1 MYKTL
6 LDQRIIALQ
15 AIYKYNA
22 INVDDDQ
29 GFGTE
34 DWRLWYV
41 VPATYSPHQLQRSCL
56 QPRCSRSVWLYSSFD
71 IGWAKTRLFVH
82 IVRSDPML
90 DHHRA
95 LRIAI
100 QRPPASWRR
109 PKGRS
114 RLTWTRVIECDLCPT
129 VPGLHSVWHR
139 AQHRSDWRSLVETA
153 TLQ

>member
-41 VPATYSPHQLQRSCL
+41 VPATYSPHQLQRSVSITTLFALSLAVLQFRHWLGKDAFACL
-56 QPRCSRSVWLYSSFD
+56 V
-71 IGWAKTRLFVH
+71 T
-82 IVRSDPML
+82 VRSDPML
-90 DHHRA
+90 NHHRA
-95 LRIAI
+95 LRAAI

-109 PKGRS
+109 PKGHP
-114 RLTWTRVIECDLCPT
+114 RLTWTRVIECDLCRLCPT
-129 VPGLHSVWHR
+129 VPGLHSAWHR
-139 AQHRSDWRSLVETA
+139 VQHRSD
-153 TLQ
+153 